1 MAAKLEKI
9 LLIGSTG
16 TIGYHILQAFLPKV
30 ASFKRV
36 AIFTSQNTVDTKK
49 DLIDQ
54 VKAAGAEV
62 LVGDLGNEAQI
73 KETFSGFDTIISALG
88 RGALHLQP
96 ELISIAASL
105 TPPKR
110 FFPSEYGTD
119 IRYDPVTSPHEI
131 PHQNKLKV
139 RAHIEALAR
148 EGKITYTYIVTGPF
162 ADTFF
167 LSRIPAFPVG
177 LNMGN
182 STYGIVGPEDPAQQK
197 KISGTTYSD
206 TARYVLSAVQAPP
219 ETTKNATLRVQSF
232 TATPAELQK
241 GFENVLG
248 KPLKT
253 IYTPLDTV
261 RKVEKEKQE
270 AKEPAAVVYT
280 LNRIWY
286 EGGSDFSRKP
296 VALYLDEKTGEDVE
310 DPEKSK
316 DLFKDVPKRSL
327 EEVIKEIIL

>member
-1 MAAKLEKI
+1 MAGKLEKI

-36 AIFTSQNTVDTKK
+36 AIFTSQNTVESKK
-49 DLIDQ
+49 DLIAQ

-62 LVGDLGNEAQI
+62 LVGDLGNEAQV
-73 KETFSGFDTIISALG
+73 KETFAGFDTIISALG

-96 ELISIAASL
+96 GLISIAASL

-119 IRYDPVTSPHEI
+119 IRYDPVTSPHEV

-148 EGKITYTYIVTGPF
+148 EGKITYTYVVTGPF

-167 LSRIPAFPVG
+167 ISRLQGLAVG
-177 LNMGN
+177 LNIGN
-182 STYGIVGPEDPAQQK
+182 ATYGIVGPEDPTKQA

-206 TARYVLSAVQAPP
+206 TARYVLSAVQAPA
-219 ETTKNATLRVQSF
+219 ETTKNATLRVESF
-232 TATPAELQK
+232 TAKPSELLK
-241 GFENVLG
+241 SFETVLG
-248 KPLKT
+248 KSLKP
-253 IYTPLDTV
+253 IYSSLDEL
-261 RKVEKEKQE
+261 RKLEKAKSE
-270 AKEPAAVVYT
+270 AKDPSVVVYT

-316 DLFKDVPKRSL
+316 DLFKDVPKRPL

>member
-1 MAAKLEKI
+1 MATKLEKV

-16 TIGYHILQAFLPKV
+16 TIGYHILHAFLPKV

-36 AIFTSQNTVDTKK
+36 AIFTSQNTVGTKK
-49 DLIDQ
+49 ELVDK
-54 VKAAGAEV
+54 VKASGVEV
-62 LVGDLGNEAQI
+62 IVGDLGNEAQV
-73 KETFSGFDTIISALG
+73 KETFSGFDTIVSALG
-88 RGALHLQP
+88 RGALHLQSN
-96 ELISIAASL
+96 LISIAASL

-119 IRYDPVTSPHEI
+119 IRYSPVTSPSEI

-148 EGKITYTYIVTGPF
+148 EGKITYTYVVTGPF

-167 LSRIPAFPVG
+167 ISRMPRIG

-182 STYGIVGPEDPAQQK
+182 GTYGIVGPEDAEKQE

-219 ETTKNATLRVQSF
+219 ETTKNATLRVSSF
-232 TATPAELQK
+232 TAKPAELLK
-241 GFENVLG
+241 GFESVLG
-248 KPLKT
+248 KKLNT
-253 IYTPLDTV
+253 IYTPLDEL
-261 RKVEKEKQE
+261 RKLEKEKWAE
-270 AKEPAAVVYT
+270 KDPYATVYT

-310 DPEKSK
+310 DEERSK
-316 DLFKDVPKRSL
+316 HLFEDVPKRSL
-327 EEVIKEIIL
+327 EEVIKEIVM